1 MTGSLSVTHGK
12 SFDEILIL
20 FRTILNIVFYN
31 LKTINPYDKD
41 SRHQMLNDLK
51 VLLTDYKCE
60 NLIQCYGAYYEDG

>member
-1 MTGSLSVTHGK
+1 MYKPLGV
-12 SFDEILIL
+12 EIAVKVR
-20 FRTILNIVFYN
+20 FFYN